1 MLSQLEKYGA
11 PDVIVPVNADSV
23 ESAKKKITWLHEK
36 FGFTRFCLSGLTKG
50 HRSMGYPTREEY
62 VTGAKMFAEIR
73 EWIKGQGLSVGW
85 FCCLTVKSGRADS
98 FTPIIKADGSA
109 HPFAN
114 CPADEGFAEA
124 LASDIAAYA
133 DIARPDFIFL
143 EDDFSVSAAAGC
155 YCERHLSM
163 LEEKV
168 GRRLEREELVKILAD
183 TSAEALT
190 VKRAFADV
198 KRESLVAL
206 ATKIQI
212 AVEKSCPEIPIG
224 LMQSGASER
233 DGDMTEAVTKA
244 LAGERHT
251 PFVRLHGTFY
261 CGFKAKQLP
270 AVMFNALYKTEHIP
284 SDILCYHESD
294 SYPHT
299 RFYSSGKEMSAMLS
313 AAYSLGMVGSIFF
326 SMQSLDEPFEE
337 PSLGKHFAREYAR
350 LRTICEIARDS
361 APFGVELSYDS
372 YIGDVY
378 ESMCMNQFKECIG
391 RFGIPFTT
399 KEANVALW
407 DGRYAKYA
415 DDVTVMRYLSRGL
428 ILDADAAKI
437 LCRRGFGKYL
447 GVNVGD
453 PLTKSNPKLVY
464 DLGAKEVITE
474 KFAAEGEGRK
484 MWCGHAYC
492 PAGGREWVLL
502 TPTDEST
509 EVVTEARDFRGNLL
523 CPGMTYFENEL
534 GGKVCVISQSIEDNH
549 SQSIYNYRR
558 MALLQRIITLMSDE
572 YPYVKGAPDVYLIAT
587 KPKSESD
594 ILASLT
600 LINLCTD
607 DNEDTVIYLPPTLCC
622 ATEFLTINKNGDIV
636 PLDAE
641 ICQEGIKLTE
651 PLRYCEPIYIILK
664 GNRNENKV

>member
-1 MLSQLEKYGA
+1 
-11 PDVIVPVNADSV
+11 
-23 ESAKKKITWLHEK
+23 
-36 FGFTRFCLSGLTKG
+36 
-50 HRSMGYPTREEY
+50 
-62 VTGAKMFAEIR
+62 
-73 EWIKGQGLSVGW
+73 
-85 FCCLTVKSGRADS
+85 
-98 FTPIIKADGSA
+98 
-109 HPFAN
+109 
-114 CPADEGFAEA
+114 
-124 LASDIAAYA
+124 
-133 DIARPDFIFL
+133 
-143 EDDFSVSAAAGC
+143 
-155 YCERHLSM
+155 
-163 LEEKV
+163 
-168 GRRLEREELVKILAD
+168 
-183 TSAEALT
+183 
-190 VKRAFADV
+190 
-198 KRESLVAL
+198 
-206 ATKIQI
+206 
-212 AVEKSCPEIPIG
+212 
-224 LMQSGASER
+224 
-233 DGDMTEAVTKA
+233 
-244 LAGERHT
+244 
-251 PFVRLHGTFY
+251 
-261 CGFKAKQLP
+261 
-270 AVMFNALYKTEHIP
+270 MFNALYKTEHLP

-326 SMQSLDEPFEE
+326 AMQSLDEPFEE

-492 PAGGREWVLL
+492 PAGGKEWVLL

-534 GGKVCVISQSIEDNH
+534 GGKVAVMSLTVKENRSQALFNHRRQRLIQRVI
-549 SQSIYNYRR
+549 RR
-558 MALLQRIITLMSDE
+558 MSDE
-572 YPYVKGAPDVYLIAT
+572 YPFVKNAPEVYNIFLEPSA
-587 KPKSESD
+587 D
-594 ILASLT
+594 CDMLALLN
-600 LINLCTD
+600 LINLSED
-607 DNEDTVIYLPPTLCC
+607 DAENTAIYLPPELRS
-622 ATEFLTINKNGDIV
+622 ATSFSEIGENGEIR
-636 PLDAE
+636 PLDYLRTDD
-641 ICQEGIKLTE
+641 GIILPF
-651 PLRYCEPIYIILK
+651 PLRHSVPTYIIISK
-664 GNRNENKV
+664 